1 MKKSVL
7 IALGIIA
14 VVTSPVWLSFL
25 QVAWLAVTGQSY
37 N

>member
-1 MKKSVL
+1 MRRWLWIVGGGL
-7 IALGIIA
+7 ALLF
-14 VVTSPVWLSFL
+14 SPLLLWGA